1 MTAPQFRAQRPLAMW
16 SYVEF
21 ILEQISWMA
30 VQSNVWN
37 YEMIWNDMKL
47 ALSSPK
53 EQDWSKMSK
62 SHEKGPVNHMKANV
76 NLIILCKRAGLLLHL
91 PSKIIKVKNRL
102 LNLNIS
108 PAWSNTYP
116 MNLMERVPRSPL
128 WSPCAVRC
136 MTLYDCMMSYA
147 LLSNISPHRWHVLN
161 WQQRHEIEVLVEPVS
176 LEIMSQFLKTEVT
189 GSTFFS

>member
-1 MTAPQFRAQRPLAMW
+1 MSSCSLLHTFLFAAGVPRIPMTAPQFRAQRPLAMW

-37 YEMIWNDMKL
+37 YEMIWNDMKWYEMIWNDMKL

-91 PSKIIKVKNRL
+91 PSKIIKVKKQTVKPQHITRL
-102 LNLNIS
+102 VKYLS
-108 PAWSNTYP
+108 HESYGKSSQ
-116 MNLMERVPRSPL
+116 VPTLKSL
-128 WSPCAVRC
+128 CGA
-136 MTLYDCMMSYA
+136 LYDIVWLYDVICPA
-147 LLSNISPHRWHVLN
+147 
-161 WQQRHEIEVLVEPVS
+161 
-176 LEIMSQFLKTEVT
+176 
-189 GSTFFS
+189 

>member
-1 MTAPQFRAQRPLAMW
+1 VSSCSLLPTFLFAAGAPRIPMTAPQFRAQRPLAMW

-37 YEMIWNDMKL
+37 YEMICVKHCQVQKSTRFSWV
-47 ALSSPK
+47 ALL
-53 EQDWSKMSK
+53 DWSKTSK
-62 SHEKGPVNHMKANV
+62 THEKGPVNHMKANA

-91 PSKIIKVKNRL
+91 PSKIIKVKSRL

-108 PAWSNTYP
+108 PAWSDANP

-136 MTLYDCMMSYA
+136 MTLYDIVWLYDVICPA
-147 LLSNISPHRWHVLN
+147 
-161 WQQRHEIEVLVEPVS
+161 
-176 LEIMSQFLKTEVT
+176 
-189 GSTFFS
+189 